1 LIDGAHWV
9 HIENPEPCN
18 EAIIPWLADV
28 FAGIAKEEEEEEE
41 EGGRVVDEL

>member
-1 LIDGAHWV
+1 V

-28 FAGIAKEEEEEEE
+28 FAGVKVQD